1 MQLSVESLQRIP
13 IITRARPW
21 IAVIGAA
28 IVFALIPLIGLPLFY
43 ALPLIGLALAA
54 GSPPD
59 YVADAKPVA
68 RRTRNLVVGILI
80 LILLAVFVLQPQLNL
95 WLVELFGL
103 EFTGLVVALVAVAV
117 LALPLVIA
125 DSPTPISDL
134 PERRLVLTRRNLMLC
149 LTVAV
154 TVAGWYAGSGQSFLV
169 IAALVLGLPI
179 PLALSRVLARRR
191 GRLELGLLRLP
202 LGANLLPHRLQ
213 FLNVLLVCVLLGS
226 TLFTGAY
233 DAAALDFSKGTHR
246 IFQVLFLGGLLVLLL
261 AAVVPL
267 KHVRLATNLL
277 VLASSLFIAAQLVMI
292 YRPAVNPVPIASP
305 LAEEWLVGQ
314 GGHAELVN
322 YHHVTSTQRDALDI
336 LQVRDGRTHQPGS
349 TELTSYDIYGK
360 PVLAPAAGTVTFVL
374 DGRPDVPIGSTD
386 SQYPSGNNIVIDIG
400 GGRYLLIGHLSPGS
414 IQVKVGDQVKLGQP
428 IAKVGNSGNT
438 TQPHLHIQ
446 AQSVGT
452 GIGDLTTIDVP
463 TFIRTLHTYPLVF
476 TDVVLTRRGT
486 ESQPASADP
495 RRGDL
500 LRPAS

>member
-1 MQLSVESLQRIP
+1 MQLSVESPQRIP
-13 IITRARPW
+13 IIRRARPW

-68 RRTRNLVVGILI
+68 RRTRNLVLGILI

-103 EFTGLVVALVAVAV
+103 EIAGLVVALVAVAA
-117 LALPLVIA
+117 LALPLAMA
-125 DSPTPISDL
+125 DSATPIRDL

-154 TVAGWYAGSGQSFLV
+154 TVAGWYAGPGLSFLA

-179 PLALSRVLARRR
+179 PLALSRLLAARR
-191 GRLELGLLRLP
+191 GRLELGLLRQP

-213 FLNVLLVCVLLGS
+213 FLNVLLVCVLLAS

-233 DAAALDFSKGTHR
+233 DAAALDFSKGAHR
-246 IFQVLFLGGLLVLLL
+246 AFQIAFLGGLLVLLL

-267 KHVRLATNLL
+267 KHVRLASNLL
-277 VLASSLFIAAQLVMI
+277 VLASSLFIATQLVMI

-322 YHHVTSTQRDALDI
+322 YHHVTSTQRDAHDI

-349 TELTSYDIYGK
+349 TELTSYYIYGK

-486 ESQPASADP
+486 ESRPASADP